1 MGTSLAILAGGGRL
15 PRHLAKA
22 CRDQGHDVH
31 IVAFDGH
38 TDPATVQGFSHLWA
52 PLGQAAPVLDWLRS
66 QGVTDIVFFGPLR
79 RPSLTELR
87 PDWRAARFFAKA
99 GLRALGDDGLMRAV
113 ARTLE
118 VEEGFRV
125 RGAHEFW
132 TSVLLPVGPLGEL
145 IPDAD
150 AEADIRRGMEV
161 LRLLGPADVGQ
172 AVVVQQGLVL
182 GVEAIEGTDAMID
195 RCGDLRRPGPGG
207 VLVKLPKAQQ
217 DRRLDM
223 PTIGPVT
230 VERAAAAGLRGIA
243 AGAGATIVADRP
255 NVIDAADRTGL
266 FVVGID
272 GA

>member
-1 MGTSLAILAGGGRL
+1 MGTSLAILAGGGQL

-38 TDPATVQGFSHLWA
+38 TDPATVKGFSHLWA

-125 RGAHEFW
+125 RVAALVGTTSSSPLVQIVSTALPLSAAA
-132 TSVLLPVGPLGEL
+132 SVLL
-145 IPDAD
+145 AW
-150 AEADIRRGMEV
+150 
-161 LRLLGPADVGQ
+161 
-172 AVVVQQGLVL
+172 
-182 GVEAIEGTDAMID
+182 
-195 RCGDLRRPGPGG
+195 
-207 VLVKLPKAQQ
+207 
-217 DRRLDM
+217 
-223 PTIGPVT
+223 
-230 VERAAAAGLRGIA
+230 
-243 AGAGATIVADRP
+243 
-255 NVIDAADRTGL
+255 
-266 FVVGID
+266 FV
-272 GA
+272 